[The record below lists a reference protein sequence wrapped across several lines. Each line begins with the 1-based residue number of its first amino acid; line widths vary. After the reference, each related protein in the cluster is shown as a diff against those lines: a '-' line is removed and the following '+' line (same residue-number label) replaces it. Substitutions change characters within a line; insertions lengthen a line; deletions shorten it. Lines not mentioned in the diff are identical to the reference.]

1 VDRPRRPG
9 ASSALRR
16 GAALGSAALDLSAE
30 ISRREA
36 LRRSAA
42 LRARAYLIV
51 QCALAAAVA
60 YSIARYVFDVAV
72 PLFAPVAAMITL
84 GMTHGQRLR
93 RALEITVGVGVGVFV
108 GEIIVHWLGMG
119 WWQVALIVGIS
130 MTIAAALDVGP
141 LLITQA
147 GVQGLIV
154 ALLSANSTLAFGRW
168 FEALIGSTAG
178 LAFAAIVPT
187 STVLRPR
194 ARAIALLRDVSDVL
208 TRTAAAMT
216 HKDQAA
222 VEKALVDARATEVA
236 FNGLKGVTAD
246 SREILRLTPLST
258 RRKAAI
264 ATVASMLEPLDRA
277 IRNMRVL
284 NRRAAVCL
292 QTGED
297 VPAPYIRAVAELGAA
312 TEMLVHH
319 VERGTP
325 PPGLRAELLEIATH
339 TGARAPG
346 ATLSAEVIR
355 AQVRSMLVD
364 YLMIVGDTAEEA
376 RAQVRS
382 VCTD

>member
-16 GAALGSAALDLSAE
+16 SAALGSAALDLSAE

-36 LRRSAA
+36 RRRSAA

-108 GEIIVHWLGMG
+108 EEIIVHWLGMG

-154 ALLSANSTLAFGRW
+154 ALLSANSPGLRPLVRGAHRLHRRSGLRRHR
-168 FEALIGSTAG
+168 AHLDGAATAG
-178 LAFAAIVPT
+178 ACH
-187 STVLRPR
+187 RPAPRRQRR
-194 ARAIALLRDVSDVL
+194 AHAHRSRHDPQGPSSRRKGPGRRLGGRVQRPEGRDRRL
-208 TRTAAAMT
+208 
-216 HKDQAA
+216 
-222 VEKALVDARATEVA
+222 
-236 FNGLKGVTAD
+236 
-246 SREILRLTPLST
+246 REILRLTPLST

-297 VPAPYIRAVAELGAA
+297 VPAPYVRAVAELGAA

-339 TGARAPG
+339 TGARAPE

>member
-1 VDRPRRPG
+1 VVPRTETCN
-9 ASSALRR
+9 
-16 GAALGSAALDLSAE
+16 ALDDNCNGTADDPFRCSAPTNLAQGRPASLS
-30 ISRREA
+30 
-36 LRRSAA
+36 
-42 LRARAYLIV
+42 
-51 QCALAAAVA
+51 QQ
-60 YSIARYVFDVAV
+60 YSPGSGTCFGPQVAV
-72 PLFAPVAAMITL
+72 DGNTNGNYTGCPSVIT
-84 GMTHGQRLR
+84 
-93 RALEITVGVGVGVFV
+93 
-108 GEIIVHWLGMG
+108 IVENGMG

-168 FEALIGSTAG
+168 FEALIGSTVG

-194 ARAIALLRDVSDVL
+194 VRAIALLRDVSDVL

-364 YLMIVGDTAEEA
+364 YLMIIGDTAEEA